1 MIRGP
6 GNLLRRRGGPP
17 FRRPSFRPFPIREFL
32 IRRRALAGLVGLCG
46 LLGAASPAAAET
58 VRAAVAA
65 NFATAAR
72 EIASRFESGTGHR
85 VLLSFGATGQLYAQI
100 VQGAPFEVFLAAD
113 GERPALAEAAGLAA
127 PGTRFT
133 YAVGRLAL
141 VSRAAGLVRGPES
154 LRGPEITRLALA
166 NPATAP
172 YGRAAVETL
181 GALGFDPDRTP
192 FRLVQGTN
200 VGQVFSFVH
209 TGNADAGFVAL
220 SQTLPPTGD
229 PGVGSR
235 WVVPETMHA
244 PIRQQAVLLRP
255 GEDNA
260 AAAAFLRFLRSAPVR
275 EILARRGYR
284 TDGAPPPP
292 PVTPPAASREVR
304 PSPRS
309 PLPLPRR
316 RIRAVPPETGRWAF
330 PERQR
335 PPPDSRPCS
344 TVLPWAR

>member
-6 GNLLRRRGGPP
+6 GSLLRRRGGPP
-17 FRRPSFRPFPIREFL
+17 FRRPSFRPVPVREFL
-32 IRRRALAGLVGLCG
+32 LRRRALAALIGLCG

-154 LRGPEITRLALA
+154 LRDPEITRLALA

-181 GALGFDPDRTP
+181 GALGFDPGSAP
-192 FRLVQGTN
+192 FRLVRGTN

-220 SQTLPPTGD
+220 SQTLPATGG

-244 PIRQQAVLLRP
+244 PLRQQAVLLRP

-260 AAAAFLRFLRSAPVR
+260 AAAAFLRFLRSAPAR

-284 TDGAPPPP
+284 TEEPPSPSPGAP
-292 PVTPPAASREVR
+292 AAG
-304 PSPRS
+304 
-309 PLPLPRR
+309 
-316 RIRAVPPETGRWAF
+316 VP
-330 PERQR
+330 
-335 PPPDSRPCS
+335 
-344 TVLPWAR
+344 